1 MIKNNWGSPGH
12 GPDMNAEEKKTPA
25 PVASAGGGDRVDV
38 LGTKIFFYSSIE
50 QDKILDLN
58 KNLHELSGKII
69 MRNMESTLGT
79 KTFVDTPILL
89 HIKSYGGS
97 VFAGLAAMDT
107 IQDIQKRVPI
117 YTIVEGC
124 SASAGTFLSVVGT
137 KRYMRRNAWM
147 LIHQLSSGLWG
158 KYAEI
163 KDEVDNLDRLMDTI
177 KRIYK
182 EHTKVPMKELDG
194 ILKRDIWW
202 DAQTCL
208 KYGLIDEII

>member
-1 MIKNNWGSPGH
+1 MINKDYWGKPTGSEMG
-12 GPDMNAEEKKTPA
+12 GDEKKKI
-25 PVASAGGGDRVDV
+25 PVASAGGGDRVEI
-38 LGTKIFFYSSIE
+38 LGTKIFYYSAIE

-58 KNLHELSGKII
+58 KHLHELSNKII
-69 MRNMESTLGT
+69 MRNMESTLG
-79 KTFVDTPILL
+79 KNSFIDTPILL

-107 IQDIQKRVPI
+107 IQEIQKRVPI
-117 YTIVEGC
+117 HTIVEGC

-137 KRYMRRNAWM
+137 KRYMRKNAWM

-163 KDEVDNLDRLMDTI
+163 KDEVENLDRLMDTI

>member
-1 MIKNNWGSPGH
+1 MLNKDYWGKPGSEM
-12 GPDMNAEEKKTPA
+12 GSDDKKKTN
-25 PVASAGGGDRVDV
+25 PVASSGGGDRVEMQ
-38 LGTKIFFYSSIE
+38 GTKIFYYSGIE

-69 MRNMESTLGT
+69 ARNMESTLG
-79 KTFVDTPILL
+79 KNSFVDTPIML

-97 VFAGLAAMDT
+97 VFAGLAGMDT
-107 IQDIQKRVPI
+107 IQDIQRRVPVH
-117 YTIVEGC
+117 TIVEGC
-124 SASAGTFLSVVGT
+124 AASAGTFLSVVGT
-137 KRYMRRNAWM
+137 KRYMRRNAWQ

-163 KDEVDNLDRLMDTI
+163 KDEVENLDRLMDTI
-177 KRIYK
+177 KRVYK

-202 DAQTCL
+202 DSQTCL

>member
-1 MIKNNWGSPGH
+1 MRNHWGSKSSS
-12 GPDMNAEEKKTPA
+12 NNEEVKKATPA
-25 PVASAGGGDRVDV
+25 ASIGGGDRVDV
-38 LGTKIFFYSSIE
+38 LGSKIFYYSSIE

-58 KNLHELSGKII
+58 KSLHELAGKIVS
-69 MRNMESTLGT
+69 RNMESTLGAT
-79 KTFVDTPILL
+79 TFVNTPILL

-97 VFAGLAAMDT
+97 VFAGLAGMDT
-107 IQDIQKRVPI
+107 IQDIQKKVPVH
-117 YTIVEGC
+117 TIVEGC
-124 SASAGTFLSVVGT
+124 AASAGTFLSVVGT

-163 KDEVDNLDRLMDTI
+163 KDEVENLDRLMDTI

>member
-1 MIKNNWGSPGH
+1 MRNYWGKPGSSIE
-12 GPDMNAEEKKTPA
+12 EEKKQIP
-25 PVASAGGGDRVDV
+25 PIASLSGGDRVDV
-38 LGTKIFFYSSIE
+38 MGTKIFYYASIE

-58 KNLHELSGKII
+58 KHLHEVSGKIL
-69 MRNMESTLGT
+69 MRNNESTLGSNAFT
-79 KTFVDTPILL
+79 NTPIML

-97 VFAGLAAMDT
+97 VFAGLAGMDT
-107 IQDIQKRVPI
+107 IQDIQKRVPV

-137 KRYMRRNAWM
+137 KRYMRKNAWM
-147 LIHQLSSGLWG
+147 LIHQLSSGFWG

-163 KDEVDNLDRLMDTI
+163 KDEVENLDRLMDTI

-182 EHTKVPMKELDG
+182 EHTKVPMKEIDG